1 MFSLGSSA
9 ADPLT
14 VLMAAGANTVKAM
27 GIEFNVCFVCVTV
40 VLSIINVFAVVVTVW
55 WS

>member
-9 ADPLT
+9 ADPLI
-14 VLMAAGANTVKAM
+14 VLMAAGANTVKAR
-27 GIEFNVCFVCVTV
+27 GIELNVCFACVTV
-40 VLSIINVFAVVVTVW
+40 MFSLINVFAVVVTVW